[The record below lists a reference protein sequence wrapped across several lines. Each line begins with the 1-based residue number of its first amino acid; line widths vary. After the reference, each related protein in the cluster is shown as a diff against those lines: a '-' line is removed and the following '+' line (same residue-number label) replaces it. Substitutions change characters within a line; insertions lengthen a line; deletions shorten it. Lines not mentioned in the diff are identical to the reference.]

1 MIKGEGRG
9 AFQESTSENRHM
21 EDKNM
26 ECSQSLK
33 TVQNRG
39 NVAGKTED

>member
-21 EDKNM
+21 EEKNM

-33 TVQNRG
+33 KVQNRG
-39 NVAGKTED
+39 NMAGKTED